1 MNLTSIGWYCAV
13 LYFII
18 GGTFVAV
25 SSIEPIIIS
34 VPSGIAGVFTGF
46 FLLWL
51 DRKYDL
57 N

>member
-1 MNLTSIGWYCAV
+1 MNLTQVWWYCMV

-34 VPSGIAGVFTGF
+34 IPSGIAGVFVGF

-57 N
+57 D